1 MGIPTIDERTRLIN
15 KRYFL
20 DRGFEQLNQEAFI
33 YRNFLTESECDEIVE
48 EVKSTQE
55 YKDGKPFIYINS
67 IKKYR
72 DRIKGLLDI
81 ENPLLSDDVDHVIVR
96 WRGHRDFPH
105 CDVLRHVH
113 DFIENWSWDETDVHT
128 RMMPLHYSAFI
139 MYFNDDFEGGELV
152 YPEYKFTYKPKKGD
166 IVFHNI
172 EIIHAVNEILSDKER
187 ISFQG
192 SIAYYRWMDPKV
204 VDGIFKKIEDNGY
217 EGGSNDFFIHQK
229 PIRNPRLLKFAQ
241 DNAEFLDDWDP
252 GSQKVFRLEY

>member
-1 MGIPTIDERTRLIN
+1 MEDARYFIHLIISPIDERTRLIN

-72 DRIKGLLDI
+72 DRIKSLLDI

-113 DFIENWSWDETDVHT
+113 DFIENWSWDETGVH
-128 RMMPLHYSAFI
+128 RWQYINYKWNYLFNLFFCKSQYYS
-139 MYFNDDFEGGELV
+139 
-152 YPEYKFTYKPKKGD
+152 
-166 IVFHNI
+166 
-172 EIIHAVNEILSDKER
+172 
-187 ISFQG
+187 
-192 SIAYYRWMDPKV
+192 V
-204 VDGIFKKIEDNGY
+204 V
-217 EGGSNDFFIHQK
+217 
-229 PIRNPRLLKFAQ
+229 
-241 DNAEFLDDWDP
+241 
-252 GSQKVFRLEY
+252 